1 MPNVILTGHSAWYSA
16 VADSGPEFWY
26 TPMGQ
31 VILALKGE
39 WPPYAVN
46 PQVKNRWKE
55 KWGKKS

>member
-1 MPNVILTGHSAWYSA
+1 M
-16 VADSGPEFWY
+16 E
-26 TPMGQ
+26 Q

-46 PQVKNRWKE
+46 PQAKNRWKE